1 MASAYAGDSEGRRGF
16 WNCRAGVR
24 MVHFGAEG
32 NENRAYERWGANPTF
47 FISGSCC
54 GGVFGSGNEGRM
66 KSDFLLAVTQLAT
79 ERRLPRDVVLEAIED
94 AVRSAY
100 KRDGAETDD
109 IDVQILPTTGEIIV
123 TVNKA
128 VVETVTQ
135 PNDEITLEEARV
147 IKPGVNIGDTIS
159 VEESPEDAGRIAAQ
173 TAKQVVMQRLRE
185 AERDQVY
192 DEYAGRINELMTGV
206 VQKVEQGQVVIGLG
220 RTEAVLLH
228 TEQVPSEQYYARQRI
243 RVLIQEVEKGIRGP
257 RILVSRAHRDLIRRL
272 FELEVPE
279 IMSGTV
285 VIRNVAREPGYRS
298 KVAVEARQEGVD
310 PVGSCVGLRGVRIQ
324 NIVNELHG
332 EKIDVIPWN
341 EDPSV
346 YIGHALSPA
355 QTSRV
360 EITGD
365 RSALVVVPEQQLS
378 LAIGREGLN
387 ARLAARLT
395 GWRIDIRS
403 TSEVLAEEAER
414 TARGPEHAAVA
425 EQAVETDEAEVEAI
439 VAEAVSVAE
448 EAETG
453 AAAEALPVEEAVAT
467 VEPVEAAE
475 QEVEAVEA
483 PEAVATVEAEAT
495 DEAATIEATA
505 PETAQTEEEIED
517 ELRKLQEEEEAL
529 LRALE
534 EAEGEPVEEEADGDE
549 AEEGDEESARFDFD
563 AFLQEYQSERQGE
576 TSGGIRFA
584 EDIFPERGGRFR
596 GGRDERRGGR
606 RGGNR

>member
-1 MASAYAGDSEGRRGF
+1 
-16 WNCRAGVR
+16 
-24 MVHFGAEG
+24 
-32 NENRAYERWGANPTF
+32 
-47 FISGSCC
+47 
-54 GGVFGSGNEGRM
+54 M

-79 ERRLPRDVVLEAIED
+79 ERRLSRDVVLGAIED
-94 AVRSAY
+94 AVRTAY
-100 KRDGAETDD
+100 KREGAETDD
-109 IDVQILPTTGEIIV
+109 IIVQILPTTGEIIV

-128 VVETVTQ
+128 VVENVNQ
-135 PNDEITLEEARV
+135 SADEITLEEARL
-147 IKPGVNIGDTIS
+147 INPGAKIGDTVA
-159 VEESPEDAGRIAAQ
+159 VEESPEEAGRIAAQ

-192 DEYAGRINELMTGV
+192 DEYAGRIGELMTGV
-206 VQKVEQGQVVIGLG
+206 VQKLEQGQVVVGLG
-220 RTEAVLLH
+220 RTEAILQPA
-228 TEQVPSEQYYARQRI
+228 ESVPSEQYYPRQRI

-279 IMSGTV
+279 ITSGTV

-341 EDPSV
+341 EDPAV

-355 QTSRV
+355 QTTRV

-395 GWRIDIRS
+395 GWKIDIRS

-414 TARGPEHAAVA
+414 AARGPEQPVA
-425 EQAVETDEAEVEAI
+425 TQQIVEEEPEVDAI
-439 VAEAVSVAE
+439 VAEAVSVAAEAEAQAVAE
-448 EAETG
+448 EAPEE
-453 AAAEALPVEEAVAT
+453 AAAVATPVDAPAADEPESGISEEQEAVA
-467 VEPVEAAE
+467 VAGESAVDEAPA
-475 QEVEAVEA
+475 AAAAA
-483 PEAVATVEAEAT
+483 PEAPVKT
-495 DEAATIEATA
+495 DSDIE
-505 PETAQTEEEIED
+505 E

-534 EAEGEPVEEEADGDE
+534 EAGEDSDADDKDESEEEGEEDK
-549 AEEGDEESARFDFD
+549 SFDFD
-563 AFLQEYQSERQGE
+563 AFLQEYQSERPGE
-576 TSGGIRFA
+576 TGGGIRFA

-596 GGRDERRGGR
+596 GGRDDRRGGR

>member
-1 MASAYAGDSEGRRGF
+1 
-16 WNCRAGVR
+16 
-24 MVHFGAEG
+24 
-32 NENRAYERWGANPTF
+32 
-47 FISGSCC
+47 
-54 GGVFGSGNEGRM
+54 M

-79 ERRLPRDVVLEAIED
+79 ERRLPRDVVLGAIED

-100 KRDGAETDD
+100 KREGTETDD
-109 IDVQILPTTGEIIV
+109 IEVQILPTTGEIIV
-123 TVNKA
+123 TLNKA
-128 VVETVTQ
+128 VVETVNQ
-135 PNDEITLEEARV
+135 SAEEITLEEARL
-147 IKPGVNIGDTIS
+147 IQPDANIGDTIS

-206 VQKVEQGQVVIGLG
+206 VQKVEQGQVIIGLG
-220 RTEAVLLH
+220 RTEATLLH

-279 IMSGTV
+279 ITSGTV

-298 KVAVEARQEGVD
+298 KVAVEARQEGID

-395 GWRIDIRS
+395 GWKIDIRS

-414 TARGPEHAAVA
+414 AARGPEQAAVA
-425 EQAVETDEAEVEAI
+425 EAAEVEAPEVDAI

-448 EAETG
+448 VAET
-453 AAAEALPVEEAVAT
+453 ATEAPQVEEAAAT
-467 VEPVEAAE
+467 VESSET
-475 QEVEAVEA
+475 AVEA
-483 PEAVATVEAEAT
+483 TQELEAVADEEVSVTAEAPVT
-495 DEAATIEATA
+495 EAAA
-505 PETAQTEEEIED
+505 PETPQTEEEIEE

-534 EAEGEPVEEEADGDE
+534 EAEAEPDEEADDE
-549 AEEGDEESARFDFD
+549 DAEEGEEESATFDFD

-576 TSGGIRFA
+576 ASGGIRFA

-596 GGRDERRGGR
+596 GGRDDRRGGR

>member
-1 MASAYAGDSEGRRGF
+1 
-16 WNCRAGVR
+16 
-24 MVHFGAEG
+24 
-32 NENRAYERWGANPTF
+32 
-47 FISGSCC
+47 
-54 GGVFGSGNEGRM
+54 M

-79 ERRLPRDVVLEAIED
+79 ERRLPRDVVLGAIED

-100 KRDGAETDD
+100 KRDGTETDD
-109 IDVQILPTTGEIIV
+109 IEVQILPTTGEIIV
-123 TVNKA
+123 TLNKA
-128 VVETVTQ
+128 VVETVNQ
-135 PNDEITLEEARV
+135 PAEEITLEEARL
-147 IKPGVNIGDTIS
+147 IKPGAKLGDTIS

-206 VQKVEQGQVVIGLG
+206 VQKVEQGQVIVGLG
-220 RTEAVLLH
+220 RTEATLLH
-228 TEQVPSEQYYARQRI
+228 TEQVPSEQYYPRQRI

-414 TARGPEHAAVA
+414 AARGPEQAAVA
-425 EQAVETDEAEVEAI
+425 EQAVEAEEPEVDAI

-448 EAETG
+448 EAETET
-453 AAAEALPVEEAVAT
+453 AAEATSVEEAAATATT
-467 VEPVEAAE
+467 VESAAIDQQEAEAAE
-475 QEVEAVEA
+475 EL
-483 PEAVATVEAEAT
+483 EAEAITEVAAT
-495 DEAATIEATA
+495 DEAPTTEA
-505 PETAQTEEEIED
+505 PETPQTEENLEE

-534 EAEGEPVEEEADGDE
+534 EAEAESDEETEDE
-549 AEEGDEESARFDFD
+549 ETDEGDEESERFDFD

-596 GGRDERRGGR
+596 GGRDDRRGGR

>member
-1 MASAYAGDSEGRRGF
+1 MSG
-16 WNCRAGVR
+16 N
-24 MVHFGAEG
+24 G
-32 NENRAYERWGANPTF
+32 NEAG
-47 FISGSCC
+47 
-54 GGVFGSGNEGRM
+54 M

-79 ERRLPRDVVLEAIED
+79 ERRLPRDVVLGAIED

-100 KRDGAETDD
+100 KRDGTETDD
-109 IDVQILPTTGEIIV
+109 IEVQILPTTGEIIV
-123 TVNKA
+123 TLNKA
-128 VVETVTQ
+128 VVETVNQ
-135 PNDEITLEEARV
+135 PAEEITLEEARL
-147 IKPGVNIGDTIS
+147 IKPGAKLGDMIS

-206 VQKVEQGQVVIGLG
+206 VQKVEQGQVIIGLG
-220 RTEAVLLH
+220 RTEATLLH
-228 TEQVPSEQYYARQRI
+228 TEQVPSEQYYPRQRI

-279 IMSGTV
+279 ITSGTV

-414 TARGPEHAAVA
+414 AARGPEQAAAA
-425 EQAVETDEAEVEAI
+425 EQAVETDEPEVDAI

-448 EAETG
+448 EAEAET
-453 AAAEALPVEEAVAT
+453 AAEALPVEEAAATGTT
-467 VEPVEAAE
+467 VESTETDE
-475 QEVEAVEA
+475 QEVEAPEEL
-483 PEAVATVEAEAT
+483 EAVAVAEVSAT
-495 DEAATIEATA
+495 DEAPSTEAAA
-505 PETAQTEEEIED
+505 PETPQTEEEIEE

-534 EAEGEPVEEEADGDE
+534 EAEAESDEEAEDEEAD
-549 AEEGDEESARFDFD
+549 EGDEESARFDFD

-576 TSGGIRFA
+576 NSGGIRFA

>member
-1 MASAYAGDSEGRRGF
+1 MRLSG
-16 WNCRAGVR
+16 N
-24 MVHFGAEG
+24 G
-32 NENRAYERWGANPTF
+32 NEAG
-47 FISGSCC
+47 
-54 GGVFGSGNEGRM
+54 M

-79 ERRLPRDVVLEAIED
+79 ERRLPRDVVLGAIED

-100 KRDGAETDD
+100 KRDGTEADD
-109 IDVQILPTTGEIIV
+109 IEVQILPSTGEIIV
-123 TVNKA
+123 TLNKA
-128 VVETVTQ
+128 VVETVNQ
-135 PNDEITLEEARV
+135 PAEEITLEEARL
-147 IKPGVNIGDTIS
+147 IKPGAKLGDTIT

-206 VQKVEQGQVVIGLG
+206 VQKVEQGQVIVGLG
-220 RTEAVLLH
+220 RTEATLLH
-228 TEQVPSEQYYARQRI
+228 TEQVPSEQYYPRQRI

-414 TARGPEHAAVA
+414 AARGPEQAAVA
-425 EQAVETDEAEVEAI
+425 EQAVETEEPEVDAI

-448 EAETG
+448 EAEAET
-453 AAAEALPVEEAVAT
+453 AAEAPVEEAAAT
-467 VEPVEAAE
+467 VTTVEATETDEQGVEAAE
-475 QEVEAVEA
+475 EL
-483 PEAVATVEAEAT
+483 EAVAITEVSAT
-495 DEAATIEATA
+495 DEAPTTEAAA
-505 PETAQTEEEIED
+505 PETTQTEEEIEE

-534 EAEGEPVEEEADGDE
+534 EAEADSDEEDEDEEA
-549 AEEGDEESARFDFD
+549 AEGDEESARFDFD
-563 AFLQEYQSERQGE
+563 AFLQEYQSERQGEGE

>member
-1 MASAYAGDSEGRRGF
+1 
-16 WNCRAGVR
+16 
-24 MVHFGAEG
+24 
-32 NENRAYERWGANPTF
+32 
-47 FISGSCC
+47 
-54 GGVFGSGNEGRM
+54 M

-79 ERRLPRDVVLEAIED
+79 ERRLPRDVILNAIE
-94 AVRSAY
+94 AALISAF
-100 KRDGAETDD
+100 KKDTVADD
-109 IDVQILPTTGEIIV
+109 NITVQILPTTGDIVVTIHKRVVEIV
-123 TVNKA
+123 TDPA
-128 VVETVTQ
+128 
-135 PNDEITLEEARV
+135 DEITLDDARKLSPTV
-147 IKPGVNIGDTIS
+147 QLGDRVDVDET
-159 VEESPEDAGRIAAQ
+159 PQDAGRIAAQ

-192 DEYAGRINELMTGV
+192 DEYVDRVNELMTGV
-206 VQKVEQGQVVIGLG
+206 VQKVEQGQVIVSLG
-220 RTEAVLLH
+220 RTEAVLPSV
-228 TEQVPSEQYYARQRI
+228 EAIPSEQYYPRQRI
-243 RVLIQEVEKGIRGP
+243 RVLIQEVEKGLRGP
-257 RILVSRAHRDLIRRL
+257 RILVSRAHRDVIRRL

-341 EDPSV
+341 DDPSV

-355 QTSRV
+355 QTMRV

-365 RSALVVVPEQQLS
+365 RSALVIVPEQQLS

-414 TARGPEHAAVA
+414 TARGPEQPAAVHLV
-425 EQAVETDEAEVEAI
+425 VEEEFPADAI
-439 VAEAVSVAE
+439 VAEAVSAVE
-448 EAETG
+448 EAQAVTEDAPAVEAAPLTAEDETPG
-453 AAAEALPVEEAVAT
+453 VGEPESGVPEEQEGIAVAKSAAAEPSVQTDKDIEE
-467 VEPVEAAE
+467 
-475 QEVEAVEA
+475 
-483 PEAVATVEAEAT
+483 
-495 DEAATIEATA
+495 D
-505 PETAQTEEEIED
+505 
-517 ELRKLQEEEEAL
+517 LRKLQEEEEAL

-534 EAEGEPVEEEADGDE
+534 ETKGETEEDEADEDEGEGETQ
-549 AEEGDEESARFDFD
+549 SFDFD
-563 AFLQEYQSERQGE
+563 AFLQEYQAERPGE
-576 TSGGIRFA
+576 TGGGIRFA

-596 GGRDERRGGR
+596 GGRDDRRGGK

>member
-1 MASAYAGDSEGRRGF
+1 
-16 WNCRAGVR
+16 
-24 MVHFGAEG
+24 
-32 NENRAYERWGANPTF
+32 
-47 FISGSCC
+47 
-54 GGVFGSGNEGRM
+54 M

-79 ERRLPRDVVLEAIED
+79 ERRLPRDVVLGAIED

-100 KRDGAETDD
+100 KREGTETDD
-109 IDVQILPTTGEIIV
+109 IEVQILPTTGEIIV
-123 TVNKA
+123 TLNKA
-128 VVETVTQ
+128 VVETVNQ
-135 PNDEITLEEARV
+135 PAEEITLEEARL
-147 IKPGVNIGDTIS
+147 IKPGAKLGDLIS

-206 VQKVEQGQVVIGLG
+206 VQKVEQGQVIIGLG
-220 RTEAVLLH
+220 RTEATLLH
-228 TEQVPSEQYYARQRI
+228 TEQVPSEQYYPRQRI

-279 IMSGTV
+279 ITSGTV

-414 TARGPEHAAVA
+414 AARGPEQAAGA
-425 EQAVETDEAEVEAI
+425 EQAVEAEEPEVDAI

-448 EAETG
+448 EAEAEPAAETPSIEE
-453 AAAEALPVEEAVAT
+453 AAATATTVESAETDEQAVEATAELEAVAE
-467 VEPVEAAE
+467 VPV
-475 QEVEAVEA
+475 
-483 PEAVATVEAEAT
+483 T
-495 DEAATIEATA
+495 DEAPSTEAAA
-505 PETAQTEEEIED
+505 PETVQTEEEIEE

-529 LRALE
+529 LLALE
-534 EAEGEPVEEEADGDE
+534 EAEAESDEETEDEEAD
-549 AEEGDEESARFDFD
+549 EGDEESATFDFD

-576 TSGGIRFA
+576 NSGGIRFA

>member
-1 MASAYAGDSEGRRGF
+1 
-16 WNCRAGVR
+16 
-24 MVHFGAEG
+24 
-32 NENRAYERWGANPTF
+32 
-47 FISGSCC
+47 
-54 GGVFGSGNEGRM
+54 M

-79 ERRLPRDVVLEAIED
+79 ERRLARDVVLGAIED
-94 AVRSAY
+94 AVKSAY
-100 KRDGAETDD
+100 KREGTESDD
-109 IDVQILPTTGEIIV
+109 ITVQILPTTGEIIV
-123 TVNKA
+123 TISKD
-128 VVETVTQ
+128 VVETVSQ
-135 PNDEITLEEARV
+135 PADEIGLEDARL
-147 IKPGVNIGDTIS
+147 IKPGANIGDRIG
-159 VEESPEDAGRIAAQ
+159 VEESPEEAGRIAAQ

-192 DEYAGRINELMTGV
+192 DEYAGRISELMTGV
-206 VQKVEQGQVVIGLG
+206 VQKVEQGQVVISLG
-220 RTEAVLLH
+220 RTEAILP
-228 TEQVPSEQYYARQRI
+228 TAESVPSEQYYPRQRI
-243 RVLIQEVEKGIRGP
+243 RVLLQEVEKGIRGP

-279 IMSGTV
+279 IMSNTV

-341 EDPSV
+341 EDPAV

-355 QTSRV
+355 QTTRV

-395 GWRIDIRS
+395 GWKIDIRS

-414 TARGPEHAAVA
+414 VARGPEQLTATQQVA
-425 EQAVETDEAEVEAI
+425 EEEPEVDAI

-448 EAETG
+448 EAETQ
-453 AAAEALPVEEAVAT
+453 AAAEVTPAEEVAAIAT
-467 VEPVEAAE
+467 PVEAPTVDEPESGIQQE
-475 QEVEAVEA
+475 QEAIAITGESVS
-483 PEAVATVEAEAT
+483 
-495 DEAATIEATA
+495 DEAAVAEAVSPVAPAKTDKDIE
-505 PETAQTEEEIED
+505 E

-534 EAEGEPVEEEADGDE
+534 ETKGDSDKDDKEEASEDG
-549 AEEGDEESARFDFD
+549 EESQSFDFD
-563 AFLQEYQSERQGE
+563 AFLQEYQSERPGE
-576 TSGGIRFA
+576 TGGGIRFA

-596 GGRDERRGGR
+596 GGRDDRRGGR

>member
-1 MASAYAGDSEGRRGF
+1 
-16 WNCRAGVR
+16 
-24 MVHFGAEG
+24 
-32 NENRAYERWGANPTF
+32 
-47 FISGSCC
+47 
-54 GGVFGSGNEGRM
+54 M

-79 ERRLPRDVVLEAIED
+79 ERRLSRDVVLGAIED
-94 AVRSAY
+94 AVRTAY
-100 KRDGAETDD
+100 KREGAETDD
-109 IDVQILPTTGEIIV
+109 IIVQILPTTGEIIV

-128 VVETVTQ
+128 VVENVNQ
-135 PNDEITLEEARV
+135 SADEITLEEARL
-147 IKPGVNIGDTIS
+147 INPGAKIGDTVA
-159 VEESPEDAGRIAAQ
+159 VEESPEEAGRIAAQ

-192 DEYAGRINELMTGV
+192 DEYAGRIGELMTGV
-206 VQKVEQGQVVIGLG
+206 VQKLEQGQVVVGLG
-220 RTEAVLLH
+220 RTEAILQPA
-228 TEQVPSEQYYARQRI
+228 ESVPSEQYYPRQRI

-279 IMSGTV
+279 ITSGTV

-341 EDPSV
+341 EDPAV

-355 QTSRV
+355 QTTRV

-395 GWRIDIRS
+395 GWKIDIRS

-414 TARGPEHAAVA
+414 AARGPEQPVA
-425 EQAVETDEAEVEAI
+425 TQQIVEEEPEVDAI
-439 VAEAVSVAE
+439 VAEAVSVAAEAEAQAVAE
-448 EAETG
+448 EAPEEAAAVATPVDAPAADEPESG
-453 AAAEALPVEEAVAT
+453 ISEEQEAVAVAGESAVDEAPAAEAA
-467 VEPVEAAE
+467 
-475 QEVEAVEA
+475 A
-483 PEAVATVEAEAT
+483 PEAPVKT
-495 DEAATIEATA
+495 DSDIE
-505 PETAQTEEEIED
+505 E

-534 EAEGEPVEEEADGDE
+534 EAGEDSDADDKDESEEEGEEDK
-549 AEEGDEESARFDFD
+549 SFDFD
-563 AFLQEYQSERQGE
+563 AFLQEYQSERPGE
-576 TSGGIRFA
+576 AGGGIRFA

-596 GGRDERRGGR
+596 GGRDDRRGGR

>member
-1 MASAYAGDSEGRRGF
+1 
-16 WNCRAGVR
+16 
-24 MVHFGAEG
+24 MVHFATKAT
-32 NENRAYERWGANPTF
+32 RTARYERWGGNPTF
-47 FISGSCC
+47 FIPATRC
-54 GGVFGSGNEGRM
+54 GGVSGNGSEERM

-79 ERRLPRDVVLEAIED
+79 ERRLPRDVVLGAIED

-100 KRDGAETDD
+100 KRDGSETDD
-109 IDVQILPTTGEIIV
+109 IEVQILPTTGEIIV
-123 TVNKA
+123 TLHKD
-128 VVETVTQ
+128 VVETVSQ
-135 PNDEITLEEARV
+135 PADEITLEEARLV
-147 IKPGVNIGDTIS
+147 KPGASIGDRIAI
-159 VEESPEDAGRIAAQ
+159 EESPEEAGRIAAQ

-285 VIRNVAREPGYRS
+285 VIRNVSREPGYRS

-341 EDPSV
+341 EDPAV

-355 QTSRV
+355 QTARV

-395 GWRIDIRS
+395 GWKIDIRS

-414 TARGPEHAAVA
+414 AARGPEQAAA
-425 EQAVETDEAEVEAI
+425 TQAVEEGEPALDEA

-448 EAETG
+448 DTQAQTEE
-453 AAAEALPVEEAVAT
+453 EVSVEEAVAEVTTIESTETDEPEIEAVQETEPAAAT
-467 VEPVEAAE
+467 VESPVTA
-475 QEVEAVEA
+475 EA
-483 PEAVATVEAEAT
+483 PAIEAVAPAT
-495 DEAATIEATA
+495 
-505 PETAQTEEEIED
+505 PQTEEEIEE

-534 EAEGEPVEEEADGDE
+534 EDQAESDEQE
-549 AEEGDEESARFDFD
+549 AEDAASDTDDEDSSRFDFD
-563 AFLQEYQSERQGE
+563 AFLQEYQSDRQGE
-576 TSGGIRFA
+576 GEASGGIRFA

-596 GGRDERRGGR
+596 GGRDDRRGGR

>member
-1 MASAYAGDSEGRRGF
+1 
-16 WNCRAGVR
+16 
-24 MVHFGAEG
+24 
-32 NENRAYERWGANPTF
+32 
-47 FISGSCC
+47 
-54 GGVFGSGNEGRM
+54 M

-79 ERRLPRDVVLEAIED
+79 ERRLPRDVVLGAIED

-100 KRDGAETDD
+100 KRDGTETDD
-109 IDVQILPTTGEIIV
+109 IEVQILPTTGEIIV
-123 TVNKA
+123 TLNKA
-128 VVETVTQ
+128 VVETVNQ
-135 PNDEITLEEARV
+135 PAEEITLEDARL
-147 IKPGVNIGDTIS
+147 IKPGAQIGDVIS

-206 VQKVEQGQVVIGLG
+206 VQKVEQGQVIVGLG
-220 RTEAVLLH
+220 RTEATLLH
-228 TEQVPSEQYYARQRI
+228 TEQVPSEQYYPRQRI

-414 TARGPEHAAVA
+414 AARGPEQAAVA
-425 EQAVETDEAEVEAI
+425 EQSVETEEPEVDAV

-448 EAETG
+448 EAEAE
-453 AAAEALPVEEAVAT
+453 AAAEAAPVEETLAAATTVESAETDENEVEAAEELEAVAT
-467 VEPVEAAE
+467 AEVSPTDEAQTTEAA
-475 QEVEAVEA
+475 A
-483 PEAVATVEAEAT
+483 PEAS
-495 DEAATIEATA
+495 
-505 PETAQTEEEIED
+505 QTEEDIEE

-534 EAEGEPVEEEADGDE
+534 EAEAESDEDDEDEEADE
-549 AEEGDEESARFDFD
+549 SDEESASFDFD

>member
-1 MASAYAGDSEGRRGF
+1 
-16 WNCRAGVR
+16 
-24 MVHFGAEG
+24 
-32 NENRAYERWGANPTF
+32 
-47 FISGSCC
+47 
-54 GGVFGSGNEGRM
+54 M

-79 ERRLPRDVVLEAIED
+79 ERRLSRDVVLNAIEVALISAFKKD
-94 AVRSAY
+94 AVAS
-100 KRDGAETDD
+100 ED
-109 IDVQILPTTGEIIV
+109 ITVQILPTTGEIVV
-123 TVNKA
+123 TIHKL
-128 VVETVTQ
+128 VVETVTE
-135 PNDEITLEEARV
+135 PADEISLEDARKINPNAQLDDRV
-147 IKPGVNIGDTIS
+147 DI
-159 VEESPEDAGRIAAQ
+159 EETPADAGRIAAQ

-192 DEYAGRINELMTGV
+192 DEYAGRISELMTGV

-220 RTEAVLLH
+220 RTEAILP
-228 TEQVPSEQYYARQRI
+228 TAEAVPSEQYYPRQRI

-341 EDPSV
+341 EDPAI

-355 QTSRV
+355 QTTRV
-360 EITGD
+360 EIIGD

-414 TARGPEHAAVA
+414 AARGPEQSAAT
-425 EQAVETDEAEVEAI
+425 QQIVEEEPEVDAI

-448 EAETG
+448 EVEAQAVAKETP
-453 AAAEALPVEEAVAT
+453 AEEAVAIATPAETPT
-467 VEPVEAAE
+467 VDRPESRIFEEQEPVTVAEETAVAEAPVAEAAGPG
-475 QEVEAVEA
+475 A
-483 PEAVATVEAEAT
+483 PART
-495 DEAATIEATA
+495 DEDIE
-505 PETAQTEEEIED
+505 E

-534 EAEGEPVEEEADGDE
+534 EAGEDADDGDKD
-549 AEEGDEESARFDFD
+549 ASEEGGEESQNFDFD
-563 AFLQEYQSERQGE
+563 AFLQEYQSERPGE
-576 TSGGIRFA
+576 TGGGIRFA

-596 GGRDERRGGR
+596 GGRDDRRGGR

>member
-1 MASAYAGDSEGRRGF
+1 
-16 WNCRAGVR
+16 
-24 MVHFGAEG
+24 
-32 NENRAYERWGANPTF
+32 
-47 FISGSCC
+47 
-54 GGVFGSGNEGRM
+54 M

-79 ERRLPRDVVLEAIED
+79 ERRLPRDVVLGAIED

-100 KRDGAETDD
+100 KREGTETDD
-109 IDVQILPTTGEIIV
+109 IEVQILPTTGEIIV
-123 TVNKA
+123 TLNKA
-128 VVETVTQ
+128 VVETVNQ
-135 PNDEITLEEARV
+135 SAEEITLEEARL
-147 IKPGVNIGDTIS
+147 IKPGAKIGDMIS

-206 VQKVEQGQVVIGLG
+206 VQKVEQGQVIIGLG
-220 RTEAVLLH
+220 RTEATLLH
-228 TEQVPSEQYYARQRI
+228 TEQVPSEQYYPRQRI

-279 IMSGTV
+279 ILSGTV

-414 TARGPEHAAVA
+414 AARGPEQAAVA
-425 EQAVETDEAEVEAI
+425 EQAVDAEEPEVDAI

-448 EAETG
+448 EAEAET
-453 AAAEALPVEEAVAT
+453 AAEASPVEEAAAT
-467 VEPVEAAE
+467 VESTETDEAT
-475 QEVEAVEA
+475 VEA
-483 PEAVATVEAEAT
+483 PEALEAVAEVSAT
-495 DEAATIEATA
+495 DAAQSTEAAA
-505 PETAQTEEEIED
+505 PETTQTEEEIEE

-534 EAEGEPVEEEADGDE
+534 EAEAESDEETEDDE
-549 AEEGDEESARFDFD
+549 AEEGEEESATFDFD

-576 TSGGIRFA
+576 ASGGIRFA

-596 GGRDERRGGR
+596 GGRDDRRGGR

>member
-1 MASAYAGDSEGRRGF
+1 
-16 WNCRAGVR
+16 
-24 MVHFGAEG
+24 
-32 NENRAYERWGANPTF
+32 
-47 FISGSCC
+47 
-54 GGVFGSGNEGRM
+54 M

-79 ERRLPRDVVLEAIED
+79 ERRLPRDVVLGAIED

-100 KRDGAETDD
+100 KRDGTETDD
-109 IDVQILPTTGEIIV
+109 IEVQILPTTGEIIV
-123 TVNKA
+123 TLNKA
-128 VVETVTQ
+128 VVETVNQ
-135 PNDEITLEEARV
+135 PAEEIELEEARL
-147 IKPGVNIGDTIS
+147 IKPGAKIGDMIA

-206 VQKVEQGQVVIGLG
+206 VQKVEQGQVIIGLG
-220 RTEAVLLH
+220 RTEATLLH

-285 VIRNVAREPGYRS
+285 VIRNVAREAGYRS

-365 RSALVVVPEQQLS
+365 RSAIVVVPEQQLS

-395 GWRIDIRS
+395 GWKIDIRS
-403 TSEVLAEEAER
+403 TSEVLAEQAER
-414 TARGPEHAAVA
+414 AARGPEQPAAA
-425 EQAVETDEAEVEAI
+425 EHIIEPDEHEVDAI

-448 EAETG
+448 QTG
-453 AAAEALPVEEAVAT
+453 TAAEALPIEEAAALTTTVESTGIDEYEVDAGDELEAVAAAEVPAADEAPPT
-467 VEPVEAAE
+467 EAA
-475 QEVEAVEA
+475 A
-483 PEAVATVEAEAT
+483 PEA
-495 DEAATIEATA
+495 
-505 PETAQTEEEIED
+505 AQTEEEIEE
-517 ELRKLQEEEEAL
+517 ELRKLQEEEETL
-529 LRALE
+529 LRAL
-534 EAEGEPVEEEADGDE
+534 DE
-549 AEEGDEESARFDFD
+549 AETESAGEDEGEGANEGDDESSRFDFD
-563 AFLQEYQSERQGE
+563 AFLQEYQSERQGEGE

>member
-1 MASAYAGDSEGRRGF
+1 
-16 WNCRAGVR
+16 
-24 MVHFGAEG
+24 
-32 NENRAYERWGANPTF
+32 
-47 FISGSCC
+47 
-54 GGVFGSGNEGRM
+54 M

-79 ERRLPRDVVLEAIED
+79 ERRLPRDVVLGAIED

-100 KRDGAETDD
+100 KREGTETDD
-109 IDVQILPTTGEIIV
+109 IEVQILPTTGEIIV
-123 TVNKA
+123 TLNKA
-128 VVETVTQ
+128 VVETVNQ
-135 PNDEITLEEARV
+135 PAEEITLDEARL
-147 IKPGVNIGDTIS
+147 IKPGAKIGDTIS
-159 VEESPEDAGRIAAQ
+159 IEESPEDAGRIAAQ

-206 VQKVEQGQVVIGLG
+206 VQKVEQGQVIIGLG
-220 RTEAVLLH
+220 RTEATLLH

-279 IMSGTV
+279 ILSGTV

-414 TARGPEHAAVA
+414 AARGPEQAAVA
-425 EQAVETDEAEVEAI
+425 EQAAEAEEPEVDAI
-439 VAEAVSVAE
+439 VAEAVSVTE
-448 EAETG
+448 EAEAET
-453 AAAEALPVEEAVAT
+453 AAEAPPVEEAAATATT
-467 VEPVEAAE
+467 VESTEADKQEAEAAE
-475 QEVEAVEA
+475 ELG
-483 PEAVATVEAEAT
+483 AVAAAEIAAT
-495 DEAATIEATA
+495 DEAPSTEAAA
-505 PETAQTEEEIED
+505 PETPKTDEEIEE

-534 EAEGEPVEEEADGDE
+534 EAEAESDEEAEDE
-549 AEEGDEESARFDFD
+549 DAEEGDEESATFDFD
-563 AFLQEYQSERQGE
+563 AFLQEYQSERQGD

-596 GGRDERRGGR
+596 GGRDDRRGGR

>member
-1 MASAYAGDSEGRRGF
+1 
-16 WNCRAGVR
+16 
-24 MVHFGAEG
+24 
-32 NENRAYERWGANPTF
+32 
-47 FISGSCC
+47 
-54 GGVFGSGNEGRM
+54 M

-79 ERRLPRDVVLEAIED
+79 ERRLPRDVVLGAIED

-100 KRDGAETDD
+100 KREGTETDD
-109 IDVQILPTTGEIIV
+109 IEVQILPTTGEIIV
-123 TVNKA
+123 TLNKA
-128 VVETVTQ
+128 VVETVNQ
-135 PNDEITLEEARV
+135 PAEEITLDEARL
-147 IKPGVNIGDTIS
+147 IKPGAKIGDTIS
-159 VEESPEDAGRIAAQ
+159 IEESPEDAGRIAAQ

-206 VQKVEQGQVVIGLG
+206 VQKVEQGQVIIGLG
-220 RTEAVLLH
+220 RTEATLLH

-279 IMSGTV
+279 ILSGTV

-414 TARGPEHAAVA
+414 AARGPEQAAVA
-425 EQAVETDEAEVEAI
+425 EQAAEAEEPEVDAI
-439 VAEAVSVAE
+439 VAEAVSVTE
-448 EAETG
+448 EAEAET
-453 AAAEALPVEEAVAT
+453 AAEAPPVEEAAATATT
-467 VEPVEAAE
+467 VESTEADKQEAEASEELGAVAAAE
-475 QEVEAVEA
+475 I
-483 PEAVATVEAEAT
+483 TAT
-495 DEAATIEATA
+495 DEAPSTEAAA
-505 PETAQTEEEIED
+505 PETPKTDEEIEE

-534 EAEGEPVEEEADGDE
+534 EAEAESDEEAEDE
-549 AEEGDEESARFDFD
+549 DAEEGDEESATFDFD
-563 AFLQEYQSERQGE
+563 AFLQEYQSERQGD

-596 GGRDERRGGR
+596 GGRDDRRGGR

>member
-1 MASAYAGDSEGRRGF
+1 
-16 WNCRAGVR
+16 
-24 MVHFGAEG
+24 
-32 NENRAYERWGANPTF
+32 
-47 FISGSCC
+47 
-54 GGVFGSGNEGRM
+54 M

-79 ERRLPRDVVLEAIED
+79 ERRLGRDVVLGAIED

-100 KRDGAETDD
+100 KREGSESDD
-109 IDVQILPTTGEIIV
+109 ITVQILPTTGEIIV
-123 TVNKA
+123 TISKA
-128 VVETVTQ
+128 VVETVNQ
-135 PNDEITLEEARV
+135 PADEIGLDEARL
-147 IKPGVNIGDTIS
+147 IKPGANIGDRIG
-159 VEESPEDAGRIAAQ
+159 VEESPEEAGRIAAQ

-192 DEYAGRINELMTGV
+192 DEYAGRISELMTGV
-206 VQKVEQGQVVIGLG
+206 VQKVEQGQVVISLG
-220 RTEAVLLH
+220 RTEAILP
-228 TEQVPSEQYYARQRI
+228 TAESVPSEQYYPRQRI
-243 RVLIQEVEKGIRGP
+243 RVLLQEVEKGIRGP

-279 IMSGTV
+279 IMSNTV

-341 EDPSV
+341 ADPVV

-355 QTSRV
+355 QTTRV

-395 GWRIDIRS
+395 GWKIDIRS

-414 TARGPEHAAVA
+414 VARGPEQTTATQQVA
-425 EQAVETDEAEVEAI
+425 EEELEVDAI
-439 VAEAVSVAE
+439 VADAVSVAE
-448 EAETG
+448 EAETQ
-453 AAAEALPVEEAVAT
+453 AAAEVAPAEESAAVAAPAEAPTAESEIQQEQEAVAIT
-467 VEPVEAAE
+467 GESVS
-475 QEVEAVEA
+475 
-483 PEAVATVEAEAT
+483 
-495 DEAATIEATA
+495 DEAAVAEAVSPVAPAKTDKDIE
-505 PETAQTEEEIED
+505 E

-529 LRALE
+529 LRALGETKGDSDKDDKE
-534 EAEGEPVEEEADGDE
+534 EAGEDG
-549 AEEGDEESARFDFD
+549 EESQSFDFD
-563 AFLQEYQSERQGE
+563 AFLQEYQSERPGE
-576 TSGGIRFA
+576 TGGGIRFA

-596 GGRDERRGGR
+596 GGRDDRRGGR

>member
-1 MASAYAGDSEGRRGF
+1 
-16 WNCRAGVR
+16 
-24 MVHFGAEG
+24 
-32 NENRAYERWGANPTF
+32 
-47 FISGSCC
+47 
-54 GGVFGSGNEGRM
+54 M

-79 ERRLPRDVVLEAIED
+79 ERRLPRDVVLGAIED

-100 KRDGAETDD
+100 KREGTETDD
-109 IDVQILPTTGEIIV
+109 IEVQILPTTGEIIV
-123 TVNKA
+123 TLNKA
-128 VVETVTQ
+128 VVETVNQ
-135 PNDEITLEEARV
+135 SAEEITLEEARL
-147 IKPGVNIGDTIS
+147 IQPDAKIGDTIS

-206 VQKVEQGQVVIGLG
+206 VQKVEQGQVIIGLG
-220 RTEAVLLH
+220 RTEATLLH

-279 IMSGTV
+279 ILSGTV

-298 KVAVEARQEGVD
+298 KVAVEARQEGID

-346 YIGHALSPA
+346 FIGHALSPA

-395 GWRIDIRS
+395 GWKIDIRS

-414 TARGPEHAAVA
+414 AARGPEQAAVA
-425 EQAVETDEAEVEAI
+425 EVAEVEAPEVDAI

-448 EAETG
+448 EAET
-453 AAAEALPVEEAVAT
+453 ATEAPQVEEAAAT
-467 VEPVEAAE
+467 VESSETAVEAA
-475 QEVEAVEA
+475 QEL
-483 PEAVATVEAEAT
+483 EAVADEEVSVTAEAPAT
-495 DEAATIEATA
+495 EAAA
-505 PETAQTEEEIED
+505 PETPQTEEEIEE

-534 EAEGEPVEEEADGDE
+534 EADAESDEEADDE
-549 AEEGDEESARFDFD
+549 DAEEGEEESATFDFD

-576 TSGGIRFA
+576 ASGGIRFA

-596 GGRDERRGGR
+596 GGRDDRRGGR

>member
-1 MASAYAGDSEGRRGF
+1 
-16 WNCRAGVR
+16 
-24 MVHFGAEG
+24 
-32 NENRAYERWGANPTF
+32 
-47 FISGSCC
+47 
-54 GGVFGSGNEGRM
+54 M

-79 ERRLPRDVVLEAIED
+79 ERRLPRDVVLGAIED

-100 KRDGAETDD
+100 KREGTETDD
-109 IDVQILPTTGEIIV
+109 IEVQILPTTGEIIV
-123 TVNKA
+123 TLNKA
-128 VVETVTQ
+128 VVETVNQ
-135 PNDEITLEEARV
+135 SAEEITLEEARL
-147 IKPGVNIGDTIS
+147 IQPDAKIGDTIS

-206 VQKVEQGQVVIGLG
+206 VQKVEQGQVIIGLG
-220 RTEAVLLH
+220 RTEATLLH

-279 IMSGTV
+279 ILSGTV

-298 KVAVEARQEGVD
+298 KVAVEARQEGID

-395 GWRIDIRS
+395 GWKIDIRS

-414 TARGPEHAAVA
+414 AARGPEQAAVA
-425 EQAVETDEAEVEAI
+425 EVAEVEAPEVDAI
-439 VAEAVSVAE
+439 AAEAVSVAE
-448 EAETG
+448 EAETVT
-453 AAAEALPVEEAVAT
+453 EAPQVEEAAAT
-467 VEPVEAAE
+467 VESSES
-475 QEVEAVEA
+475 AVEA
-483 PEAVATVEAEAT
+483 TQELEAVAAEEVSVTAEAPAT
-495 DEAATIEATA
+495 EAAA
-505 PETAQTEEEIED
+505 PETPQTEEEIEE

-534 EAEGEPVEEEADGDE
+534 EADAESDEEADDE
-549 AEEGDEESARFDFD
+549 DAEEGEEESATFDFD

-576 TSGGIRFA
+576 ASGGIRFA

-596 GGRDERRGGR
+596 GGRDDRRGGR

>member
-1 MASAYAGDSEGRRGF
+1 
-16 WNCRAGVR
+16 
-24 MVHFGAEG
+24 
-32 NENRAYERWGANPTF
+32 
-47 FISGSCC
+47 
-54 GGVFGSGNEGRM
+54 M

-79 ERRLPRDVVLEAIED
+79 ERRLSRDVVLGAIED
-94 AVRSAY
+94 AVRTAY
-100 KRDGAETDD
+100 KREGAETDD
-109 IDVQILPTTGEIIV
+109 IIVQILPTTGEIIV

-128 VVETVTQ
+128 VVENVNQ
-135 PNDEITLEEARV
+135 SADEITLEEARL
-147 IKPGVNIGDTIS
+147 INPGAKIGDTVA
-159 VEESPEDAGRIAAQ
+159 VEESPEEAGRIAAQ

-192 DEYAGRINELMTGV
+192 DEYAGRIGELMTGV
-206 VQKVEQGQVVIGLG
+206 VQKLEQGQVVVGLG
-220 RTEAVLLH
+220 RTEAILQPA
-228 TEQVPSEQYYARQRI
+228 ESVPSEQYYPRQRI

-279 IMSGTV
+279 ITSGTV

-341 EDPSV
+341 EDPAV

-355 QTSRV
+355 QTTRV

-395 GWRIDIRS
+395 GWKIDIRS

-414 TARGPEHAAVA
+414 AARGPEQPVA
-425 EQAVETDEAEVEAI
+425 TQQIVEEEPEVDAI

-448 EAETG
+448 EAEAQAVAEEAPEE
-453 AAAEALPVEEAVAT
+453 AAAVATPVDAPAADEPESGISEEQEAVAVAGESAVDET
-467 VEPVEAAE
+467 PAA
-475 QEVEAVEA
+475 AAAA
-483 PEAVATVEAEAT
+483 PEAPVKT
-495 DEAATIEATA
+495 DSDIE
-505 PETAQTEEEIED
+505 E

-534 EAEGEPVEEEADGDE
+534 EAGEDSDADDKDESEEEGEEDK
-549 AEEGDEESARFDFD
+549 SFDFD
-563 AFLQEYQSERQGE
+563 AFLQEYQSERPGE
-576 TSGGIRFA
+576 AGGGIRFA

-596 GGRDERRGGR
+596 GGRDDRRGGR

>member
-1 MASAYAGDSEGRRGF
+1 
-16 WNCRAGVR
+16 
-24 MVHFGAEG
+24 
-32 NENRAYERWGANPTF
+32 
-47 FISGSCC
+47 
-54 GGVFGSGNEGRM
+54 M

-79 ERRLPRDVVLEAIED
+79 ERRLPRDVVLGAIED

-109 IDVQILPTTGEIIV
+109 IEVQILPTTGEIIV
-123 TVNKA
+123 TLNKA
-128 VVETVTQ
+128 VVETVNQ
-135 PNDEITLEEARV
+135 PAEEITLEEARL
-147 IKPGVNIGDTIS
+147 IKPGAELGDMIS

-206 VQKVEQGQVVIGLG
+206 VQKVEQGQVIIGLG
-220 RTEAVLLH
+220 RTEATLLH
-228 TEQVPSEQYYARQRI
+228 TEQVPSEQYYPRQRI

-279 IMSGTV
+279 ITSGTV

-414 TARGPEHAAVA
+414 AARGPEQAAVA
-425 EQAVETDEAEVEAI
+425 DQAVDAEEPEVDAI

-448 EAETG
+448 EAEAET
-453 AAAEALPVEEAVAT
+453 AAEASPVEEAAATATT
-467 VEPVEAAE
+467 VESTETDE
-475 QEVEAVEA
+475 QAVEAVQELEAAAEVPVTDEAPSTEAAA
-483 PEAVATVEAEAT
+483 PEA
-495 DEAATIEATA
+495 
-505 PETAQTEEEIED
+505 PQTEEEIEE

-534 EAEGEPVEEEADGDE
+534 EAEAEPDEEAEEEEAD
-549 AEEGDEESARFDFD
+549 EGEEESATFDFD

-576 TSGGIRFA
+576 NSGGIRFA

>member
-1 MASAYAGDSEGRRGF
+1 
-16 WNCRAGVR
+16 
-24 MVHFGAEG
+24 
-32 NENRAYERWGANPTF
+32 
-47 FISGSCC
+47 
-54 GGVFGSGNEGRM
+54 M

-79 ERRLPRDVVLEAIED
+79 ERRLPRDVVLGAIED

-100 KRDGAETDD
+100 KRDGTETDD
-109 IDVQILPTTGEIIV
+109 IEVQILPTTGEIIV
-123 TVNKA
+123 TLNKA
-128 VVETVTQ
+128 VVETVNQ
-135 PNDEITLEEARV
+135 PAEEITLEEARL
-147 IKPGVNIGDTIS
+147 IKPGAKLGDMIS

-206 VQKVEQGQVVIGLG
+206 VQKVEQGQVIVGLG
-220 RTEAVLLH
+220 RTEATLLH
-228 TEQVPSEQYYARQRI
+228 TEQVPSEQYYPRQRI

-279 IMSGTV
+279 ILSGTV

-414 TARGPEHAAVA
+414 AARGPEQAAVA
-425 EQAVETDEAEVEAI
+425 EQAVEAEEPEVDAI

-448 EAETG
+448 EAET
-453 AAAEALPVEEAVAT
+453 AAESLPVEEAAAT
-467 VEPVEAAE
+467 ATTIESTETDEQEAEAAE
-475 QEVEAVEA
+475 GLEATATAEVS
-483 PEAVATVEAEAT
+483 AT
-495 DEAATIEATA
+495 DEAPTTEAAA
-505 PETAQTEEEIED
+505 PETPQTEEELEE

-534 EAEGEPVEEEADGDE
+534 EAEAESDEEDEDEEA
-549 AEEGDEESARFDFD
+549 AEGDEESERFDFD

-576 TSGGIRFA
+576 GEASGGIRFA

>member
-1 MASAYAGDSEGRRGF
+1 
-16 WNCRAGVR
+16 
-24 MVHFGAEG
+24 
-32 NENRAYERWGANPTF
+32 
-47 FISGSCC
+47 
-54 GGVFGSGNEGRM
+54 M

-79 ERRLPRDVVLEAIED
+79 ERRLPRDVVLGAIED

-100 KRDGAETDD
+100 KRDGTETDD
-109 IDVQILPTTGEIIV
+109 IEVQILPTTGEIIV
-123 TVNKA
+123 TLNKA
-128 VVETVTQ
+128 VVETVNQ
-135 PNDEITLEEARV
+135 PAEEITIEDARL
-147 IKPGVNIGDTIS
+147 IKPGAQIGDVIS

-206 VQKVEQGQVVIGLG
+206 VQKVEQGQVIVGLG
-220 RTEAVLLH
+220 RTEATLLH
-228 TEQVPSEQYYARQRI
+228 TEQVPSEQYYPRQRI

-360 EITGD
+360 EVTGD

-414 TARGPEHAAVA
+414 AARGPEQATVA
-425 EQAVETDEAEVEAI
+425 EQPVETEEPEVDAV
-439 VAEAVSVAE
+439 VAEAVNVAE
-448 EAETG
+448 EAEAE
-453 AAAEALPVEEAVAT
+453 AAAEAAPVEETLAAATAVESAENEVEAAEELEAVAT
-467 VEPVEAAE
+467 AEVSPTDEAQTTEAA
-475 QEVEAVEA
+475 A
-483 PEAVATVEAEAT
+483 PEA
-495 DEAATIEATA
+495 
-505 PETAQTEEEIED
+505 PQTEEDIEE

-534 EAEGEPVEEEADGDE
+534 EAEAESDEGEEDEEADE
-549 AEEGDEESARFDFD
+549 SDEESASFDFD

>member
-1 MASAYAGDSEGRRGF
+1 
-16 WNCRAGVR
+16 
-24 MVHFGAEG
+24 
-32 NENRAYERWGANPTF
+32 
-47 FISGSCC
+47 
-54 GGVFGSGNEGRM
+54 M

-79 ERRLPRDVVLEAIED
+79 ERRLPRDVVLGAIED

-100 KRDGAETDD
+100 KRDGSETDD
-109 IDVQILPTTGEIIV
+109 IEVQILPTTGEIIV
-123 TVNKA
+123 TLNKA
-128 VVETVTQ
+128 VVETVNQ
-135 PNDEITLEEARV
+135 PAEEITLEEAQL
-147 IKPGVNIGDTIS
+147 IKPGAKIGDMIS

-206 VQKVEQGQVVIGLG
+206 VQKVEQGQVIVGLG
-220 RTEAVLLH
+220 RTEATLLH
-228 TEQVPSEQYYARQRI
+228 TEQVPSEQYYPRQRI

-279 IMSGTV
+279 ITSGTV

-414 TARGPEHAAVA
+414 AARGPEQAAVA
-425 EQAVETDEAEVEAI
+425 EQAAETEEPEVDAI

-448 EAETG
+448 EVEAET
-453 AAAEALPVEEAVAT
+453 AAEALPIEEVAT
-467 VEPVEAAE
+467 TVTTVESTETDEHA
-475 QEVEAVEA
+475 VEAVQEL
-483 PEAVATVEAEAT
+483 EAVDAEEVSVT
-495 DEAATIEATA
+495 DEAPSTEAAA
-505 PETAQTEEEIED
+505 PETPQTEEEMEE

-534 EAEGEPVEEEADGDE
+534 EAEAESDEETEEEED
-549 AEEGDEESARFDFD
+549 EEGDEESATFDFD
-563 AFLQEYQSERQGE
+563 AFLQEYQSERQSD

-596 GGRDERRGGR
+596 GGRDDRRGGR

>member
-1 MASAYAGDSEGRRGF
+1 
-16 WNCRAGVR
+16 
-24 MVHFGAEG
+24 
-32 NENRAYERWGANPTF
+32 
-47 FISGSCC
+47 
-54 GGVFGSGNEGRM
+54 M

-79 ERRLPRDVVLEAIED
+79 ERRLPRDVVLGAIED

-100 KRDGAETDD
+100 KREGTETDD
-109 IDVQILPTTGEIIV
+109 IEVQILPTTGEIIV
-123 TVNKA
+123 TLNKV

-135 PNDEITLEEARV
+135 SAEEITLEEARLV
-147 IKPGVNIGDTIS
+147 KPGAKLGDLIS

-206 VQKVEQGQVVIGLG
+206 VQKVEQGQVIIGLG
-220 RTEAVLLH
+220 RTEATLLH
-228 TEQVPSEQYYARQRI
+228 TEQVPSEQYYPRQRI

-279 IMSGTV
+279 ITSGTV

-414 TARGPEHAAVA
+414 SARGPEQAAVA
-425 EQAVETDEAEVEAI
+425 EQAVETEEPDAI

-448 EAETG
+448 EVEAET
-453 AAAEALPVEEAVAT
+453 AAEAPSVEEAAAT
-467 VEPVEAAE
+467 VESAE
-475 QEVEAVEA
+475 TDEQAVEA
-483 PEAVATVEAEAT
+483 PEQLEAVAEVSAT
-495 DEAATIEATA
+495 DEAQSTEAAA
-505 PETAQTEEEIED
+505 PETTQTEEEIEE

-534 EAEGEPVEEEADGDE
+534 EAEAESDEETDEEE
-549 AEEGDEESARFDFD
+549 AEEGEEESATFDFD

-596 GGRDERRGGR
+596 GGRDDRRGGR

>member
-1 MASAYAGDSEGRRGF
+1 
-16 WNCRAGVR
+16 
-24 MVHFGAEG
+24 
-32 NENRAYERWGANPTF
+32 
-47 FISGSCC
+47 
-54 GGVFGSGNEGRM
+54 M

-79 ERRLPRDVVLEAIED
+79 ERRLPRDVVLGAIED

-100 KRDGAETDD
+100 KREGTETDD
-109 IDVQILPTTGEIIV
+109 IEVQILPTTGEIIV
-123 TVNKA
+123 TLNKV

-135 PNDEITLEEARV
+135 SAEEITLEEARLV
-147 IKPGVNIGDTIS
+147 KPGAKLGDLIS

-206 VQKVEQGQVVIGLG
+206 VQKVEQGQVIIGLG
-220 RTEAVLLH
+220 RTEATLLH
-228 TEQVPSEQYYARQRI
+228 TEQVPSEQYYPRQRI

-279 IMSGTV
+279 ITSGTV

-414 TARGPEHAAVA
+414 SARGPEQAAVA
-425 EQAVETDEAEVEAI
+425 EQAVETEEPDAI

-448 EAETG
+448 EVEAET
-453 AAAEALPVEEAVAT
+453 AAEAPSVEEAAAT
-467 VEPVEAAE
+467 VESTETDE
-475 QEVEAVEA
+475 QAVEA
-483 PEAVATVEAEAT
+483 PEQLEAVAEVSAT
-495 DEAATIEATA
+495 DEAQSTEAAA
-505 PETAQTEEEIED
+505 PETTQTEEEIEE

-534 EAEGEPVEEEADGDE
+534 EAEAESDEETDEEE
-549 AEEGDEESARFDFD
+549 AEEGEEESATFDFD

-576 TSGGIRFA
+576 ASGGIRFA

-596 GGRDERRGGR
+596 GGRDDRRGGR

>member
-1 MASAYAGDSEGRRGF
+1 
-16 WNCRAGVR
+16 
-24 MVHFGAEG
+24 
-32 NENRAYERWGANPTF
+32 
-47 FISGSCC
+47 
-54 GGVFGSGNEGRM
+54 M

-79 ERRLPRDVVLEAIED
+79 ERRLPRDVVLGAIED

-100 KRDGAETDD
+100 KRDGTETDD
-109 IDVQILPTTGEIIV
+109 IEVQILPTTGEIIV
-123 TVNKA
+123 TLNKA
-128 VVETVTQ
+128 VVETVNQ
-135 PNDEITLEEARV
+135 PAEEITLEEARL
-147 IKPGVNIGDTIS
+147 IKPGAKLGDMIS

-206 VQKVEQGQVVIGLG
+206 VQKVEQGQVIIGLG
-220 RTEAVLLH
+220 RTEATLLH
-228 TEQVPSEQYYARQRI
+228 TEQVPSEQYYPRQRI

-279 IMSGTV
+279 ITSGTV

-378 LAIGREGLN
+378 LAIGREGLT

-414 TARGPEHAAVA
+414 AARGPEQAAGA
-425 EQAVETDEAEVEAI
+425 EQAVEAEEPEVDAI

-448 EAETG
+448 EAE
-453 AAAEALPVEEAVAT
+453 AEPAAEAPSIEEAAATATT
-467 VEPVEAAE
+467 VESAEADE
-475 QEVEAVEA
+475 QAVEA
-483 PEAVATVEAEAT
+483 PEELEAVAEVSAT
-495 DEAATIEATA
+495 DEAPSTEAAA
-505 PETAQTEEEIED
+505 PETAQTEEEIEE

-529 LRALE
+529 LLALE
-534 EAEGEPVEEEADGDE
+534 EAEAESDEEDEEEEAD
-549 AEEGDEESARFDFD
+549 EGDEESATFDFD

-576 TSGGIRFA
+576 NSGGIRFA

>member
-1 MASAYAGDSEGRRGF
+1 
-16 WNCRAGVR
+16 
-24 MVHFGAEG
+24 
-32 NENRAYERWGANPTF
+32 
-47 FISGSCC
+47 
-54 GGVFGSGNEGRM
+54 M

-79 ERRLPRDVVLEAIED
+79 ERRLSRDVVLGAIED
-94 AVRSAY
+94 AVRTAY
-100 KRDGAETDD
+100 KREGAETDD
-109 IDVQILPTTGEIIV
+109 IIVQILPTTGEIIV

-128 VVETVTQ
+128 VVENVNQ
-135 PNDEITLEEARV
+135 SADEITLEEARL
-147 IKPGVNIGDTIS
+147 INPGAKIGDTVA
-159 VEESPEDAGRIAAQ
+159 VEESPEEAGRIAAQ

-192 DEYAGRINELMTGV
+192 DEYAGRIGELMTGV
-206 VQKVEQGQVVIGLG
+206 VQKLEQGQVVVGLG
-220 RTEAVLLH
+220 RTEAILQPA
-228 TEQVPSEQYYARQRI
+228 ESVPSEQYYPRQRI

-279 IMSGTV
+279 ITSGTV

-341 EDPSV
+341 EDPAV

-355 QTSRV
+355 QTTRV

-395 GWRIDIRS
+395 GWKIDIRS

-414 TARGPEHAAVA
+414 AARGPEQPVA
-425 EQAVETDEAEVEAI
+425 TQQIVEEEPEVDAI
-439 VAEAVSVAE
+439 LAEAVSVAAEAEAQAVAE
-448 EAETG
+448 EAPEEAAAVATPVDAPAADEPESG
-453 AAAEALPVEEAVAT
+453 ISEEQEAVAVAGESAVDEAPAAEAA
-467 VEPVEAAE
+467 
-475 QEVEAVEA
+475 A
-483 PEAVATVEAEAT
+483 PEAPVKT
-495 DEAATIEATA
+495 DSDIE
-505 PETAQTEEEIED
+505 E

-534 EAEGEPVEEEADGDE
+534 EAGEDSDADDKDESEEEGEEDK
-549 AEEGDEESARFDFD
+549 SFDFD
-563 AFLQEYQSERQGE
+563 AFLQEYQSERPGE
-576 TSGGIRFA
+576 TGGGIRFA

-596 GGRDERRGGR
+596 GGRDDRRGGR

>member
-1 MASAYAGDSEGRRGF
+1 
-16 WNCRAGVR
+16 
-24 MVHFGAEG
+24 
-32 NENRAYERWGANPTF
+32 
-47 FISGSCC
+47 
-54 GGVFGSGNEGRM
+54 M

-79 ERRLPRDVVLEAIED
+79 ERRLPRDVVLGAIED

-100 KRDGAETDD
+100 KREGTETDD
-109 IDVQILPTTGEIIV
+109 IEVQILPTTGEIIV
-123 TVNKA
+123 TLNKA
-128 VVETVTQ
+128 VVETVNQ
-135 PNDEITLEEARV
+135 SAEEITLEEARL
-147 IKPGVNIGDTIS
+147 IQPNAKIGDTIS

-206 VQKVEQGQVVIGLG
+206 VQKVEQGQVIIGLG
-220 RTEAVLLH
+220 RTEATLLH

-279 IMSGTV
+279 ITSGTV

-298 KVAVEARQEGVD
+298 KVAVEARQEGID

-395 GWRIDIRS
+395 GWKIDIRS

-414 TARGPEHAAVA
+414 AARGPEQAAVA
-425 EQAVETDEAEVEAI
+425 EVAEVEAPEVDAI

-448 EAETG
+448 EAETVT
-453 AAAEALPVEEAVAT
+453 EVPQVEEAAAT
-467 VEPVEAAE
+467 VESSETAVEAA
-475 QEVEAVEA
+475 QEL
-483 PEAVATVEAEAT
+483 EAVAEEEVSVTAEAPAT
-495 DEAATIEATA
+495 EAAA
-505 PETAQTEEEIED
+505 PETPQTEEEIEE

-534 EAEGEPVEEEADGDE
+534 EAEAEPDEETDDE
-549 AEEGDEESARFDFD
+549 DAEEDEEESATFDFD

-576 TSGGIRFA
+576 ASGGIRFA

-596 GGRDERRGGR
+596 GGRDDRRGGR

>member
-1 MASAYAGDSEGRRGF
+1 
-16 WNCRAGVR
+16 
-24 MVHFGAEG
+24 
-32 NENRAYERWGANPTF
+32 
-47 FISGSCC
+47 
-54 GGVFGSGNEGRM
+54 M

-79 ERRLPRDVVLEAIED
+79 ERRLPRDVVLGAIED

-100 KRDGAETDD
+100 KRDGTETDD
-109 IDVQILPTTGEIIV
+109 IEVQILPTTGEIIV
-123 TVNKA
+123 TLNKA
-128 VVETVTQ
+128 VVETVNQ
-135 PNDEITLEEARV
+135 PAEEITLEEARL
-147 IKPGVNIGDTIS
+147 IKPGAKLGDMIS

-206 VQKVEQGQVVIGLG
+206 VQKVEQGQVIVGLG
-220 RTEAVLLH
+220 RTEATLLH
-228 TEQVPSEQYYARQRI
+228 TEQVPSEQYYPRQRI

-414 TARGPEHAAVA
+414 AARGPEQAAVA
-425 EQAVETDEAEVEAI
+425 EQTVEAEEPEVDAI

-448 EAETG
+448 EAET
-453 AAAEALPVEEAVAT
+453 AAEAVPVEEAVAAAT
-467 VEPVEAAE
+467 TIESTETDEQEAEAAE
-475 QEVEAVEA
+475 EL
-483 PEAVATVEAEAT
+483 EAEDITEVAAT
-495 DEAATIEATA
+495 DEAPTTEA
-505 PETAQTEEEIED
+505 PETPQTEEDLEE

-534 EAEGEPVEEEADGDE
+534 EAEAESDEEEEDE
-549 AEEGDEESARFDFD
+549 ETAEDDEESERFDFD

>member
-1 MASAYAGDSEGRRGF
+1 
-16 WNCRAGVR
+16 
-24 MVHFGAEG
+24 
-32 NENRAYERWGANPTF
+32 
-47 FISGSCC
+47 
-54 GGVFGSGNEGRM
+54 M

-79 ERRLPRDVVLEAIED
+79 ERRLPRDIVLGAIED

-100 KRDGAETDD
+100 KRDGTEADD
-109 IDVQILPTTGEIIV
+109 IEVQILPSTGEIIV
-123 TVNKA
+123 TLNKA
-128 VVETVTQ
+128 VVETVNQ
-135 PNDEITLEEARV
+135 PAEEITLEEARL
-147 IKPGVNIGDTIS
+147 IKPGAKLGDTIT

-206 VQKVEQGQVVIGLG
+206 VQKVEQGQVIVGLG
-220 RTEAVLLH
+220 RTEATLLH
-228 TEQVPSEQYYARQRI
+228 TEQVPSEQYYPRQRI

-414 TARGPEHAAVA
+414 TARGPEQAAVA
-425 EQAVETDEAEVEAI
+425 EQAVETEEPEVDAI

-448 EAETG
+448 EAEAET
-453 AAAEALPVEEAVAT
+453 AAEAPVEEAAAT
-467 VEPVEAAE
+467 VTTVEATETDE
-475 QEVEAVEA
+475 QEVEAAEEL
-483 PEAVATVEAEAT
+483 EAVAITEVSAT
-495 DEAATIEATA
+495 DEAPTTEAA
-505 PETAQTEEEIED
+505 PETTQTEEEIEE

-534 EAEGEPVEEEADGDE
+534 EAEADSDEEDEDEEA
-549 AEEGDEESARFDFD
+549 AEGDEESARFDFD
-563 AFLQEYQSERQGE
+563 AFLQEYQSERQGEGE

>member
-1 MASAYAGDSEGRRGF
+1 
-16 WNCRAGVR
+16 
-24 MVHFGAEG
+24 
-32 NENRAYERWGANPTF
+32 
-47 FISGSCC
+47 
-54 GGVFGSGNEGRM
+54 M

-79 ERRLPRDVVLEAIED
+79 ERRLPRDVVLGAIEG

-100 KRDGAETDD
+100 KREGTETDD
-109 IDVQILPTTGEIIV
+109 IEVQILPTTGEIIV
-123 TVNKA
+123 TLNKA
-128 VVETVTQ
+128 VVETVNQ
-135 PNDEITLEEARV
+135 SAEEITLEEARL
-147 IKPGVNIGDTIS
+147 IQPDAKIGDTIS

-206 VQKVEQGQVVIGLG
+206 VQKVEQGQVIIGLG
-220 RTEAVLLH
+220 RTEATLLH

-279 IMSGTV
+279 ILSGTV

-298 KVAVEARQEGVD
+298 KVAVEARQEGID

-346 YIGHALSPA
+346 FIGHALSPA

-395 GWRIDIRS
+395 GWKIDIRS

-414 TARGPEHAAVA
+414 AARGPEQAAVA
-425 EQAVETDEAEVEAI
+425 EIAEVEAPEVDAI

-448 EAETG
+448 EAET
-453 AAAEALPVEEAVAT
+453 ATEAPQVEEAAAT
-467 VEPVEAAE
+467 VESSET
-475 QEVEAVEA
+475 AVEA
-483 PEAVATVEAEAT
+483 TQELEAVAAEEVSVTAEAPAT
-495 DEAATIEATA
+495 EAAA
-505 PETAQTEEEIED
+505 PETPQTEEEIEE

-534 EAEGEPVEEEADGDE
+534 EADAESDEEADDE
-549 AEEGDEESARFDFD
+549 DAEEGEEESATFDFD

-576 TSGGIRFA
+576 ASGGIRFA

-596 GGRDERRGGR
+596 GGRDDRRGGR

>member
-1 MASAYAGDSEGRRGF
+1 
-16 WNCRAGVR
+16 
-24 MVHFGAEG
+24 
-32 NENRAYERWGANPTF
+32 
-47 FISGSCC
+47 
-54 GGVFGSGNEGRM
+54 M

-79 ERRLPRDVVLEAIED
+79 ERRLPRDVVLGAIED

-100 KRDGAETDD
+100 KRDGTEADG
-109 IDVQILPTTGEIIV
+109 IAVQILPTTGEIIV
-123 TVNKA
+123 TLNKA
-128 VVETVTQ
+128 VVETVNQ
-135 PNDEITLEEARV
+135 PAEEITLEEARL
-147 IKPGVNIGDTIS
+147 IKPGAKIGDTIS

-220 RTEAVLLH
+220 RTEATLLH
-228 TEQVPSEQYYARQRI
+228 TEQVPSEQYYPRQRI

-414 TARGPEHAAVA
+414 AARGPEQMAVA
-425 EQAVETDEAEVEAI
+425 EEAVEIDEPEVDAI

-448 EAETG
+448 EAEAET
-453 AAAEALPVEEAVAT
+453 AAEAVPIEEAVAAT
-467 VEPVEAAE
+467 TIVESVEADE
-475 QEVEAVEA
+475 QEVEAVEDL
-483 PEAVATVEAEAT
+483 ETVATGEITAT
-495 DEAATIEATA
+495 DEAPTTEAVA
-505 PETAQTEEEIED
+505 PEAPQTEEDIEE
-517 ELRKLQEEEEAL
+517 ELRKLQEEAL

-534 EAEGEPVEEEADGDE
+534 EAEAESDE
-549 AEEGDEESARFDFD
+549 AGEDEETDEDDEESERFDFD

>member
-1 MASAYAGDSEGRRGF
+1 
-16 WNCRAGVR
+16 
-24 MVHFGAEG
+24 
-32 NENRAYERWGANPTF
+32 
-47 FISGSCC
+47 
-54 GGVFGSGNEGRM
+54 M

-79 ERRLPRDVVLEAIED
+79 ERRLPRDVVLGAIED

-100 KRDGAETDD
+100 KRDGTETDD
-109 IDVQILPTTGEIIV
+109 IEVQILPTTGEIIV
-123 TVNKA
+123 TLNKA
-128 VVETVTQ
+128 VVETVNQ
-135 PNDEITLEEARV
+135 PAEEITLEEARL
-147 IKPGVNIGDTIS
+147 IKPGAELGDMIS

-206 VQKVEQGQVVIGLG
+206 VQKVEQGQVIIGLG
-220 RTEAVLLH
+220 RTEATLLH
-228 TEQVPSEQYYARQRI
+228 TEQVPSEQYYPRQRI

-279 IMSGTV
+279 ITSGTV

-414 TARGPEHAAVA
+414 AARGPEQAAGA
-425 EQAVETDEAEVEAI
+425 EQAVEAEEPEVDAI

-448 EAETG
+448 EADAET
-453 AAAEALPVEEAVAT
+453 AAEAPSIEEAAATATT
-467 VEPVEAAE
+467 VESAEADE
-475 QEVEAVEA
+475 QAVEA
-483 PEAVATVEAEAT
+483 PEELEAAAEVPVT
-495 DEAATIEATA
+495 DEAPSTEAAA
-505 PETAQTEEEIED
+505 PETVQTEEEIEE

-529 LRALE
+529 LLALE
-534 EAEGEPVEEEADGDE
+534 EAEAESDEEAEDEE
-549 AEEGDEESARFDFD
+549 AEEGDEESATFDFD

-576 TSGGIRFA
+576 NSGGIRFA